1 MTKTMRSTA
10 MAVLLSFSSS
20 FIVAPVHA
28 AIVSTEEAVVMH
40 QQQDRSE
47 LKQFFDREDI
57 AKALQA
63 RGVSP
68 EAAKARV
75 DSMTEEEAQKLA
87 AHIENAPAGA
97 GVLGILFTVFIVLLV
112 TDILGLTKVFPFTR
126 SVR

>member
-1 MTKTMRSTA
+1 MTKTMRATA

-20 FIVAPVHA
+20 FIVAPAHA
-28 AIVSTEEAVVMH
+28 AIVSTEEAVAMH
-40 QQQDRSE
+40 QQDRSE

-57 AKALQA
+57 ANALQA
-63 RGVSP
+63 HGVSP
-68 EAAKARV
+68 EVAKARV

-97 GVLGILFTVFIVLLV
+97 GIVGVLFTVFIILLV

-126 SVR
+126 SAR

>member
-1 MTKTMRSTA
+1 MTKTMRGTA
-10 MAVLLSFSSS
+10 LAVLLSFSSS
-20 FIVAPVHA
+20 FIAAPASA
-28 AIVSTEEAVVMH
+28 AIVSTEEAVAMH
-40 QQQDRSE
+40 QDRSE

-57 AKALQA
+57 VNALQA
-63 RGVSP
+63 HGVSA
-68 EAAKARV
+68 EMAKARV

-97 GVLGILFTVFIVLLV
+97 GIVGTLFAVFIILLV